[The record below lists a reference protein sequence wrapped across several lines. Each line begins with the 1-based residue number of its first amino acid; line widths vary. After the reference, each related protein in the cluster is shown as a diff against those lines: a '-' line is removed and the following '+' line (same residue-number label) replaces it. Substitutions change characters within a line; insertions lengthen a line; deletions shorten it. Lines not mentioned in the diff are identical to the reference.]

1 MIRTIVAF
9 TIIYTILFYFAG
21 NPMDFDSD
29 IDPLYFAVTLTS
41 SVGFGDYTPKTPLAK
56 MIVIIHMLTLFF
68 DIWDIMKRT
77 FNLKI
82 Y

>member
-56 MIVIIHMLTLFF
+56 LIVIIHMLTLFF

-77 FNLKI
+77 FNLKF

>member
-9 TIIYTILFYFAG
+9 TIIYSILFYFAG
-21 NPMDFDSD
+21 NPMEFDSD

-56 MIVIIHMLTLFF
+56 IIVIIHMLTIFF
-68 DIWDIMKRT
+68 DIWDILKRT
-77 FNLKI
+77 FNLKF